1 MLETHPGFKITQS
14 NGYFGKEKILLGEWF
29 NTKGSLVDKQ
39 TFPPEWWKG
48 GITAVSSQKVTAVL
62 FTQIKPLT

>member
-29 NTKGSLVDKQ
+29 NTKGSLVD
-39 TFPPEWWKG
+39 
-48 GITAVSSQKVTAVL
+48 
-62 FTQIKPLT
+62 